1 MMVVPAFEKLTYIV
15 IHTYMI
21 TYRQTDLFLQ
31 EIMFCVSRFE
41 RPAVLHE
48 GLRGHVANG
57 LDVLHLGDVGSLHR
71 LARHA

>member
-1 MMVVPAFEKLTYIV
+1 MLGVSAIEKPTNIV

-21 TYRQTDLFLQ
+21 TYIQTDLFLQ

-71 LARHA
+71 LACHA